1 MTSKERMQTTF
12 AHKDPDK
19 VAVDFGGFPCSR
31 INAAVLAQLRD
42 YYGLE
47 KRLPRIDDMSTMTA
61 YVDPDLGDCLGTDVS
76 ILDYYG
82 DTYGHLETDWKEWN
96 YRGVDIL
103 IPKTCTI
110 REDGSGGYYV
120 FPQGDDSCAPSG
132 HMPANGFYF
141 DNLTRTPEFDEDE
154 ANADDNVEDYGLVSD
169 EQVAFHKEAIKRL
182 LPLGRAIDA
191 APFYVALGDANNIPG
206 PNLKNPKGIR
216 SIAEWYTAPLEYP
229 DYVEEVFEKGTDRAI
244 QNFQRY
250 WDEFGSDIDFMFICG
265 ADFGTQRG
273 PFLSNA
279 VFEEFYVPYYQKM
292 NNWIHEHTTWK
303 TLKHCCGGIYPLI
316 PLLIEAG
323 FDGLNPVQCSAEG
336 MEPQRLKDE
345 FGKDI
350 VFWGGGV
357 DTQKVLPFGT
367 PQEVHDQV
375 LERLKIFSKGGGYV
389 FNTIHNIQA
398 GTPIENIIAMIDAVK
413 EFNGE
418 R

>member
-1 MTSKERMQTTF
+1 
-12 AHKDPDK
+12 
-19 VAVDFGGFPCSR
+19 
-31 INAAVLAQLRD
+31 
-42 YYGLE
+42 
-47 KRLPRIDDMSTMTA
+47 
-61 YVDPDLGDCLGTDVS
+61 
-76 ILDYYG
+76 
-82 DTYGHLETDWKEWN
+82 
-96 YRGVDIL
+96 
-103 IPKTCTI
+103 
-110 REDGSGGYYV
+110 
-120 FPQGDDSCAPSG
+120 
-132 HMPANGFYF
+132 
-141 DNLTRTPEFDEDE
+141 
-154 ANADDNVEDYGLVSD
+154 
-169 EQVAFHKEAIKRL
+169 
-182 LPLGRAIDA
+182 
-191 APFYVALGDANNIPG
+191 
-206 PNLKNPKGIR
+206 
-216 SIAEWYTAPLEYP
+216 
-229 DYVEEVFEKGTDRAI
+229 
-244 QNFQRY
+244 
-250 WDEFGSDIDFMFICG
+250 MFICG

-413 EFNGE
+413 EFNGDQT
-418 R
+418 